1 MDMAIVRGL
10 VSSGIE
16 YIKGDGSTRAQFT
29 VGLELSQKVQRAGS
43 PEATETSFSTL
54 LATTEPSLTERCRTL
69 LDKGDEVMM
78 IGYFG
83 YHKGRLKM
91 RVTDID
97 LPELRIQPT

>member
-1 MDMAIVRGL
+1 MDMAIIRGT

-16 YIKGDGSTRAQFT
+16 YIKGDKTERAQFT
-29 VGLELSQKVQRAGS
+29 VGLELSRKISKPGE
-43 PEATETSFSTL
+43 PEMTEATFNTVLT
-54 LATTEPSLTERCRTL
+54 TTEPSLTERCRAL

-91 RVTDID
+91 RVTDIN
-97 LPELRIQPT
+97 LPDLRIQPT